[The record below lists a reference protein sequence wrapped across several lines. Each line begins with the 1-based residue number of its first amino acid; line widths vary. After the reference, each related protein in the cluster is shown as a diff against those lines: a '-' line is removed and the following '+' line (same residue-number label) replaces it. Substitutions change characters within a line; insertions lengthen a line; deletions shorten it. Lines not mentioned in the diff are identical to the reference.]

1 MDLFHD
7 AVDRDEINPF
17 VELLWEKGNAYE
29 DQVIAALNVSYLNL
43 RIMDAPLRARM
54 TLEAMQRG
62 EEMIYGGRIEADDL
76 LGEPDLLKK
85 QGAGYIPIDIKS
97 GSGEEGSDDDEGRPK
112 LDYAVQLALYVD
124 ILGRMG
130 FSARHQAYILDV
142 HGEYVSYD
150 LDSPRTRTGTESLWQ
165 EYQSYLATVRRV
177 VNQTEE
183 TLPALAAS
191 CKLCHWHSAC
201 KNILKDSD
209 DLTLIAELG
218 RAKRDAMMSE
228 LPTVADLAECDPE
241 AYIRGNKTVFS
252 RIGPDTLRKFHRRA
266 ALLKDPNA
274 RPILLSPITLPV
286 FATEIFFDIEVDTMR
301 DLCYLHGFIE
311 RQNGDNSTERYFG
324 FVMTDVTEDAEKTAF
339 LHAWRYIKSKRPCAI
354 YYYSKY
360 ERTIWRKL
368 QAKYPDVCT
377 ADDIEGLF
385 DPNVTIDLYGDVVRS
400 KTDWPTNDQS
410 IKTLAKYLGFSWRDN
425 NPSGAAS
432 VQWFDQWAKSRSQ
445 QDMQRILDYNEDDCR
460 ATRVVLDE
468 IRAL

>member
-1 MDLFHD
+1 
-7 AVDRDEINPF
+7 
-17 VELLWEKGNAYE
+17 
-29 DQVIAALNVSYLNL
+29 
-43 RIMDAPLRARM
+43 
-54 TLEAMQRG
+54 
-62 EEMIYGGRIEADDL
+62 
-76 LGEPDLLKK
+76 
-85 QGAGYIPIDIKS
+85 
-97 GSGEEGSDDDEGRPK
+97 
-112 LDYAVQLALYVD
+112 
-124 ILGRMG
+124 
-130 FSARHQAYILDV
+130 
-142 HGEYVSYD
+142 
-150 LDSPRTRTGTESLWQ
+150 
-165 EYQSYLATVRRV
+165 
-177 VNQTEE
+177 
-183 TLPALAAS
+183 
-191 CKLCHWHSAC
+191 
-201 KNILKDSD
+201 
-209 DLTLIAELG
+209 
-218 RAKRDAMMSE
+218 
-228 LPTVADLAECDPE
+228 
-241 AYIRGNKTVFS
+241 
-252 RIGPDTLRKFHRRA
+252 
-266 ALLKDPNA
+266 LKDPNA